1 MSFRYDMRGKDPQQ
15 QAIVRAK
22 DKADQ
27 RLKEE
32 RKKEVSKPNYIDKN
46 IQGYKVLGHGSYSA
60 VDFYKDSKFI
70 LKLGVSIAAQK
81 DVDCGLN
88 ELDIHQWLW
97 DTGNLFVN
105 DLKEEQR
112 LLIKVVNVDKG
123 KLITLWSD
131 LEKIEV

>member
-1 MSFRYDMRGKDPQQ
+1 M
-15 QAIVRAK
+15 
-22 DKADQ
+22 
-27 RLKEE
+27 
-32 RKKEVSKPNYIDKN
+32 
-46 IQGYKVLGHGSYSA
+46 
-60 VDFYKDSKFI
+60 
-70 LKLGVSIAAQK
+70 SIAAQK